1 MRYTD
6 GRIIW
11 TEKDVRERLK
21 RYHEDDSLYDCSAVR
36 MSHIKAG
43 HSADDDG
50 VGRRVYRLLK
60 RAELDRA
67 IEQAL
72 QLPPG
77 EKIRTKK
84 QADRVR
90 LYYILRLIY
99 VYDMSMA
106 TVAFLLRCHR
116 STVARWEQEAVG
128 LVAGWLNRRK
138 EGA

>member
-1 MRYTD
+1 MKHAD

-11 TEKDVRERLK
+11 TERDVRERLK

-36 MSHIKAG
+36 MSHMKVG
-43 HSADDDG
+43 YSVNDDG

-67 IEQAL
+67 MEEAL
-72 QLPPG
+72 KPW
-77 EKIRTKK
+77 EKAQTKK
-84 QADRVR
+84 QAHRVR

-106 TVAFLLRCHR
+106 IVAFLLRCHR

-128 LVAGWLNRRK
+128 LVAGRLNKRK
-138 EGA
+138 EG